1 MSLLQI
7 TQQQQYVT
15 MYAYRGFAKKTEK
28 DKKAEKKQQEKE
40 QVHAQFEGKDVDTV
54 KREFNED
61 LDTAIAELDESLK
74 QIRSGRAAPN
84 MFDHL
89 EVVAY
94 GEKHPFSDMC
104 QVIVKGTNNLLIRV
118 FDETVK
124 DDVIKALQRAQDM
137 DLNVTVEG
145 KDLKVKL
152 GTSKKEHIDAA
163 LKQVKAALEDFKKS
177 VKDVRHTMQ
186 DSVKKLEK
194 ILPQDDVKLL

>member
-1 MSLLQI
+1 
-7 TQQQQYVT
+7 
-15 MYAYRGFAKKTEK
+15 
-28 DKKAEKKQQEKE
+28 
-40 QVHAQFEGKDVDTV
+40 
-54 KREFNED
+54 
-61 LDTAIAELDESLK
+61 
-74 QIRSGRAAPN
+74 